1 MATDPN
7 SPDGR
12 KRRKVKLRPGNG
24 QKSIP
29 WQLREGPIADMRR
42 KAWREK
48 CAGKFVGGRPKGVP
62 DGYTKETAEV
72 MWAEA
77 RQSAEKTMSEL
88 IETGVMDAPDTSDD
102 AAKAAEALTKCLTI
116 MRSAAHTEM
125 QLKAA
130 SQVLAYTKAKP
141 EQRVKATVQSAE
153 DWLSQVTQAEQADPT
168 PTPE

>member
-7 SPDGR
+7 SSDGR
-12 KRRKVKLRPGNG
+12 KRRKVRLRPGNN

-48 CAGKFVGGRPKGVP
+48 CAGKFKGGRPKGVC
-62 DGYTKETAEV
+62 DGFTKETAAV
-72 MWAEA
+72 MWTEA
-77 RQSAEKTMSEL
+77 RESAEKTMNEL
-88 IETGVMDAPDTSDD
+88 IDNGVVDAPIVSDD
-102 AAKAAEALTKCLTI
+102 AAAATEALTTSITI
-116 MRSAAHTEM
+116 MRSASHTDLK
-125 QLKAA
+125 LKAA
-130 SQVLAYTKAKP
+130 RQVLEWTKAKP

-153 DWLSQVTQAEQADPT
+153 DWLSQVTTAEQADPT